1 MQVRLARWQPYTKEY
16 APIYPTAYYLE
27 GENYQSAK
35 IIADCAQDYFKLGEK
50 IILSLVDKG

>member
-27 GENYQSAK
+27 GENYQSTK
-35 IIADCAQDYFKLGEK
+35 IIADSAQDFFQVRRENHS
-50 IILSLVDKG
+50 SLVDKG